1 MCAKK
6 AILAL
11 PAEALNKIQF
21 MDRDVADVIKEG
33 VKSLNRVSVVCNRS
47 FR

>member
-1 MCAKK
+1 
-6 AILAL
+6 
-11 PAEALNKIQF
+11 

-47 FR
+47 FRWLMLPVKFDL